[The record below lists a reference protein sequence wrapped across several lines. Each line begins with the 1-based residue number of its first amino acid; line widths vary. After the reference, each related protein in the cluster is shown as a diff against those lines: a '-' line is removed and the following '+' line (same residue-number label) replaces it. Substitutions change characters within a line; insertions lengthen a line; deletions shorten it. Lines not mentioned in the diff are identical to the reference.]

1 MAKAFAKGRPIA
13 PLVLSAQERVYLER
27 QVRRHRVA
35 RSLSERW
42 KEALMAKAFAR
53 GRPIAPLVLSAP
65 ERAYL
70 ERQVRRHRVAR
81 SLSERCRVILRCA
94 DGLPSKS
101 VGAELG
107 LHEHT
112 VGKWRRRFLKD
123 RCDGLL
129 DEARPGRPRTIDDD
143 QVAAVIER
151 TLRTTPADAT
161 HWSIR
166 SMAAEAGFSHT
177 TIRRMWAAFGL
188 QPHRSQTFKLSTD
201 PLFVDKVRDIV
212 GLYLSPPN
220 RALVLSID
228 EKSQIQALDREQPVL
243 PMMPGVP
250 ERRTH
255 NYVRHGTTSLFAA
268 LDIASGFVIGKCYKR
283 HRAAEFLNFLK
294 EIDARVAEGL
304 EVHIVMDNY
313 ATHKTPKIKAW
324 LARRPHYHVHF
335 TPTSASWI
343 NQVERWFA
351 ELTRKRLR
359 RGVHTSVRQLQAD
372 IRTFID
378 RHNDNPK
385 PFKWVKSADQI
396 LASVKRFCQKTQ
408 QTLMPRTLDSRD

>member
-1 MAKAFAKGRPIA
+1 MGKAG
-13 PLVLSAQERVYLER
+13 V
-27 QVRRHRVA
+27 
-35 RSLSERW
+35 
-42 KEALMAKAFAR
+42 R
-53 GRPIAPLVLSAP
+53 GRPIAPLALSAQ

-70 ERQVRRHRVAR
+70 ERQVRRHRIAR

-94 DGLPSKS
+94 DGKASKD
-101 VGAELG
+101 VAAELG

-151 TLRTTPADAT
+151 TLRGTPVDAT

-166 SMAAEAGFSHT
+166 SMAAETGFSHT

-188 QPHRSQTFKLSTD
+188 QPHRSQTFKLSND

-255 NYVRHGTTSLFAA
+255 SYVRHGTTSLFAA
-268 LDIASGFVIGKCYKR
+268 LDVASGFVIGKCYKR

-294 EIDARVAEGL
+294 EIDAHVPEGL
-304 EVHIVMDNY
+304 DIHIVMDNY
-313 ATHKTPKIKAW
+313 ATHKTPK
-324 LARRPHYHVHF
+324 
-335 TPTSASWI
+335 I

-351 ELTRKRLR
+351 ELTRKRLK
-359 RGVHTSVRQLQAD
+359 RGVHTSVRKLEAD

-378 RHNDNPK
+378 RHNQNPK
-385 PFKWVKSADQI
+385 PFKWTKSADQI
-396 LASVKRFCQKTQ
+396 LASVKRFCHKTQ
-408 QTLMPRTLDSRD
+408 QTLCGEL

>member
-1 MAKAFAKGRPIA
+1 MANVTGRPIA
-13 PLVLSAQERVYLER
+13 PLILS
-27 QVRRHRVA
+27 
-35 RSLSERW
+35 SD
-42 KEALMAKAFAR
+42 
-53 GRPIAPLVLSAP
+53 

-70 ERQVRRHRVAR
+70 ERQVRRHRAAR
-81 SLSERCRVILRCA
+81 SSSERCRVILRCA
-94 DGLPSKS
+94 DGIPSKT
-101 VGAELG
+101 VAIELG

-123 RCDGLL
+123 RIDGLL
-129 DEARPGRPRTIDDD
+129 DEARAGRPRTIDDD
-143 QVAAVIER
+143 QVATVIER
-151 TLRTTPADAT
+151 TLRSTPRDAT

-166 SMAAEAGFSHT
+166 SMATETGFSHT
-177 TIRRMWAAFGL
+177 TIRRIWNAFGL
-188 QPHRSQTFKLSTD
+188 QPHRSETFKLSSD

-220 RALVLSID
+220 RALVLSVD

-255 NYVRHGTTSLFAA
+255 SYVRHGTTSLFAA

-283 HRAAEFLNFLK
+283 HRAAEFLDFLK
-294 EIDARVAEGL
+294 QVDAQIPDGL
-304 EVHIVMDNY
+304 DVHIIMDNY
-313 ATHKTPKIKAW
+313 ATHKTTVVKNW

-351 ELTRKRLR
+351 ELTRKQIR
-359 RGVHTSVRQLQAD
+359 RGVHTSTKQLEAD
-372 IRTFID
+372 IRTFIE
-378 RHNDNPK
+378 RHNENPK
-385 PFKWVKSADQI
+385 PYRWTKSADEI
-396 LASVKRFCQKTQ
+396 LAAVKRFCQKTE
-408 QTLMPRTLDSRD
+408 RTLCSEF

>member
-1 MAKAFAKGRPIA
+1 MANATGSPIA
-13 PLVLSAQERVYLER
+13 PLILSAE
-27 QVRRHRVA
+27 
-35 RSLSERW
+35 
-42 KEALMAKAFAR
+42 
-53 GRPIAPLVLSAP
+53 

-94 DGLPSKS
+94 EGVPSKT
-101 VGAELG
+101 VAIELG
-107 LHEHT
+107 MHEHT
-112 VGKWRRRFLKD
+112 VGKWRRRFLKE
-123 RCDGLL
+123 RLEGLL

-151 TLRTTPADAT
+151 TLRSTPKDAT

-166 SMAAEAGFSHT
+166 SMATQTGFSHT
-177 TIRRMWAAFGL
+177 TIRRIWNAFGL
-188 QPHRSQTFKLSTD
+188 QPHRTETFKLSSD

-212 GLYLSPPN
+212 GLYLSPPT
-220 RALVLSID
+220 RALVLSVD

-255 NYVRHGTTSLFAA
+255 SYVRHGTTSLFAA

-283 HRAAEFLNFLK
+283 HRAAEFLDFLK
-294 EIDARVAEGL
+294 QIDARVPEGIDI
-304 EVHIVMDNY
+304 HIIMDNY
-313 ATHKTPKIKAW
+313 ATHKTALVKNW

-351 ELTRKRLR
+351 ELTRKQIR
-359 RGVHTSVRQLQAD
+359 RGVHTSTKQLEAD
-372 IRTFID
+372 IIAFIE
-378 RHNDNPK
+378 RHNEDPK
-385 PFKWVKSADQI
+385 PYRWTKSADEI
-396 LASVKRFCQKTQ
+396 LASVKRFCQKTEK
-408 QTLMPRTLDSRD
+408 TLCREF

>member
-1 MAKAFAKGRPIA
+1 MAN
-13 PLVLSAQERVYLER
+13 
-27 QVRRHRVA
+27 A
-35 RSLSERW
+35 R
-42 KEALMAKAFAR
+42 MR
-53 GRPIAPLVLSAP
+53 GRPIASLVLSVA
-65 ERAYL
+65 ERSYL

-101 VGAELG
+101 VATELG

-151 TLRTTPADAT
+151 TLRTTPVDAT

-166 SMAAEAGFSHT
+166 SMALETGFSHT

-188 QPHRSQTFKLSTD
+188 QPHRSQTFKLSND

-212 GLYLSPPN
+212 GLYLSPPS

-255 NYVRHGTTSLFAA
+255 SYVRHGTTSLFAA
-268 LDIASGFVIGKCYKR
+268 LDVASGFVIGKCYKR

-294 EIDARVAEGL
+294 EIDAQVPEGL
-304 EVHIVMDNY
+304 DIHIVMDNY

-351 ELTRKRLR
+351 ELTRKRLQ
-359 RGVHTSVRQLQAD
+359 RGVHTSVRQLEAD
-372 IRTFID
+372 IRAFID
-378 RHNDNPK
+378 RHNQNPR
-385 PFKWVKSADQI
+385 PFKWTKSADQI
-396 LASVKRFCQKTQ
+396 LASVKRFCHRAQ
-408 QTLMPRTLDSRD
+408 QTLCSEL

>member
-1 MAKAFAKGRPIA
+1 MAKAPAKGRPTA
-13 PLVLSAQERVYLER
+13 PLELSAEERAYLEQ
-27 QVRRHRVA
+27 QVRRHRV
-35 RSLSERW
+35 
-42 KEALMAKAFAR
+42 
-53 GRPIAPLVLSAP
+53 G
-65 ERAYL
+65 
-70 ERQVRRHRVAR
+70 R
-81 SLSERCRVILRCA
+81 SLSERCRIILRCA

-101 VGAELG
+101 VAAELG

-166 SMAAEAGFSHT
+166 SMAAESGFSHT

-188 QPHRSQTFKLSTD
+188 QPHRSQTFKLSED

-268 LDIASGFVIGKCYKR
+268 LDVASGFVIGKCYKR

-294 EIDARVAEGL
+294 EVDAQVPDGL
-304 EVHIVMDNY
+304 DVHIVMD
-313 ATHKTPKIKAW
+313 TMPPT
-324 LARRPHYHVHF
+324 RRPG
-335 TPTSASWI
+335 S
-343 NQVERWFA
+343 
-351 ELTRKRLR
+351 R
-359 RGVHTSVRQLQAD
+359 RGSPAGRIITSISRPPRRHGS
-372 IRTFID
+372 IRLSAGLLSSPESGSGEASIPRSGSSKPISAPSSIGTTKIP
-378 RHNDNPK
+378 NPSDG
-385 PFKWVKSADQI
+385 PSPLTKS
-396 LASVKRFCQKTQ
+396 
-408 QTLMPRTLDSRD
+408 